1 MAALGLLLLAL
12 AVSSA
17 SAQDLVR
24 LRVVGAQTVQPAQV
38 VAWSGLTVG
47 SPVSRD
53 SVAEAVRKIFA
64 TGKFA
69 DVFVYEVES
78 PSGVEL
84 ILNVTE
90 NPRVADIR
98 FVGLKKIKQ
107 KVLEEK
113 LGIRVGD
120 FVSPAKVQRST
131 ETMRDHYRSEGYYNA
146 TVTIDTA
153 QLSAGGRQTLVYEVV
168 EGKKVK
174 VQKIV
179 FHGNQELSADK
190 LRGGF
195 QTKEDGFLSSG
206 TFKAP
211 EFDLDLER
219 VVTTYRDEGFL
230 DAEVQRHEMEFLEED
245 NKIRLHIHV
254 TEGQRYQVGSVTWS
268 GNTVIGDERISRVMA
283 LETGEVF
290 RENLFKATFD
300 ELNSLYW
307 EEGYIYITVSPRRNI
322 EGNVVDLQFDFQE
335 GTPAH
340 VRQIQIAGNTKT
352 HENVIR
358 REMRLRPGD
367 LFKNGRL
374 RDSQRDIFQLGFF
387 NDVKVDFR
395 QAPDPNDID
404 LQLEVEERQTGQF
417 TMGVG
422 FSQQTQASGFFNIGE
437 NNLFGRGQSLQFAW
451 QFGRRRNFLDV
462 SFTEPWFLGTPTL
475 IGVDVFN
482 RFSNRIND
490 FYDNRTKGFAVR
502 LGRPIPNTR
511 FSSASIRYSLTRTTL
526 SNFDPFYVSTL
537 DNLERELGAE
547 GVGFQRL
554 DQTDW
559 PQTTSGVTVSLTR
572 NSTDSPFF
580 PTGGSRSSLRYTI
593 NGGLL
598 GGDLDYQRMLGE
610 YDVYQPLPLRF
621 AFHTGAAVG
630 YLGSFGGSSDVPDYE
645 RFRLGGNRFFNLRG
659 YEDLQ
664 VVPEGNPGFIGGRF
678 YTTLTTELLFPVS
691 RAIQL
696 LAFVDQGD
704 SWNSFSEAD
713 LTNLRTGA
721 GFGVRLEVPLV
732 GRIGLDYGYGFDKA
746 NPGWEAH
753 FNFGTIF

>member
-1 MAALGLLLLAL
+1 MRSPRILRLAAVLGLVLLATTL
-12 AVSSA
+12 AASA
-17 SAQDLVR
+17 QTANAQDLVR

-38 VAWSGLTVG
+38 VAWSGLKVG
-47 SPVSRD
+47 TPVSRD
-53 SVAEAVRKIFA
+53 AVAEAIRKIFA

-69 DVFVYEVES
+69 DVFVYEVVTT
-78 PSGVEL
+78 SGIEV

-98 FVGLKKIKQ
+98 FEGLKKIKQ
-107 KVLEEK
+107 KDLEEK

-120 FVSPAKVQRST
+120 FVSPAAVQRST

-146 TVTIDTA
+146 TVTADTD
-153 QLSAGGRQTLVYEVV
+153 QLAAGGRQTLVYRVQ
-168 EGKKVK
+168 EGEKVK
-174 VQKIV
+174 VEEIV
-179 FHGNQELSADK
+179 FHGNEMLSDSD
-190 LRGGF
+190 LRDGF
-195 QTKEDGFLSSG
+195 KTKTDGFLRSG

-211 EFDLDLER
+211 EFELDLEK

-230 DAEVQRHEMEFLEED
+230 DAEVLRHDMEFLEEK
-245 NKIRLHIHV
+245 NKIRLNIHV
-254 TEGQRYQVGSVTWS
+254 TEGPRYEVGDISWS
-268 GNTVIGDERISRVMA
+268 GNTVIGDERISRVVA
-283 LETGEVF
+283 LKTGEVF
-290 RENLFKATFD
+290 RENLFKATFE

-322 EGNVVDLQFDFQE
+322 TGTVVDVHFDFQE

-387 NDVKVDFR
+387 NDVRVDFR
-395 QAPDPNDID
+395 QAPDPDDID

-451 QFGRRRNFLDV
+451 QFGRRRNFLDI

-475 IGVDVFN
+475 IGVDIFN

-511 FSSASIRYSLTRTTL
+511 FSSASIRYALTQTTL
-526 SNFDPFYVSTL
+526 RQL
-537 DNLERELGAE
+537 
-547 GVGFQRL
+547 
-554 DQTDW
+554 
-559 PQTTSGVTVSLTR
+559 
-572 NSTDSPFF
+572 
-580 PTGGSRSSLRYTI
+580 RSVLRAHPRQPRARAGRRW
-593 NGGLL
+593 GGLPAARPDRL
-598 GGDLDYQRMLGE
+598 AAGHQRHHAEPRPQQHRQSVLSH
-610 YDVYQPLPLRF
+610 R
-621 AFHTGAAVG
+621 
-630 YLGSFGGSSDVPDYE
+630 
-645 RFRLGGNRFFNLRG
+645 
-659 YEDLQ
+659 
-664 VVPEGNPGFIGGRF
+664 
-678 YTTLTTELLFPVS
+678 
-691 RAIQL
+691 
-696 LAFVDQGD
+696 
-704 SWNSFSEAD
+704 W
-713 LTNLRTGA
+713 
-721 GFGVRLEVPLV
+721 
-732 GRIGLDYGYGFDKA
+732 
-746 NPGWEAH
+746 
-753 FNFGTIF
+753 